1 MTRKNIENIIIENAR
16 IIFRNF
22 SGKESKFNREGN
34 RNFCVIIDPEIVQRL
49 RDDGWNIKQ
58 LDPRDEDED
67 DDVTYYLQVA
77 VNYDNV
83 PPAIYMMTSDQK
95 VKLDEDSV
103 GNLDYVSIKTVD
115 LTIRPYCWEVN
126 GKEGVKA
133 YLRSMYVTIEEDE
146 FEKKYARVKE
156 APELVDD
163 VESSIDEQLPF

>member
-1 MTRKNIENIIIENAR
+1 MARKNIDNIIIEDAR
-16 IIFRNF
+16 VIFRNF

-34 RNFCVIIDPEIVQRL
+34 RNFCVIINPEIVSKL

-58 LDPRDEDED
+58 LGPRDED

-77 VNYDNV
+77 VNYDNI

-103 GNLDYVSIKTVD
+103 GNLDYAAFKTVD
-115 LTIRPYCWEVN
+115 LTIRPYSWEVN
-126 GKEGVKA
+126 GKEGIKA

-146 FEKKYARVKE
+146 FEKKYARVHE
-156 APELVDD
+156 SPDLLDD
-163 VESSIDEQLPF
+163 VATRIDEQLPF